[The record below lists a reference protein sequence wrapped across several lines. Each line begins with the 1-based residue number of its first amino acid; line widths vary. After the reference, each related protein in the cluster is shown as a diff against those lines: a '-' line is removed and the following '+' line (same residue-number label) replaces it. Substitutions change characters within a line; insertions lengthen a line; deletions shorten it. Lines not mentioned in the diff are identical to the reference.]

1 MDESTHIKRFDWREA
16 FRSIHKGGNMN
27 KILMS
32 LAIIMWSGWG
42 YTQDIVLSPTY
53 VPEMTTD
60 DGLYYLDKIQ
70 AADAWAITIGSK
82 NVRIG
87 FIDTGVNYNLPELR
101 PNVDI
106 NTAEI
111 PDNNIDDDHNG
122 YIDDVFGVDTQS
134 GRSNPMDFHGHGTF
148 VAGMV
153 GGIVNGLVKESS
165 LVLAKALDEH
175 GTGSIEATAK
185 AIDYVVSRGSQI
197 VVVTAGGGL
206 QTQLACDAMERA
218 KSKNVLF
225 IVVSGNEGKDLDK
238 EGQTIFPYSCTNDNK
253 LVVAAS
259 KKDDTLAPYAN
270 FGVRSVHLVSPG
282 EMISGFDNLGKPQ
295 TWSGTSWSAAIVAG
309 VAGLALSVNPTLTY
323 QELKEVIF
331 YGTDPILSLKDKIKS
346 SGRVNAYN
354 AVRLARS
361 IPRHP

>member
-1 MDESTHIKRFDWREA
+1 
-16 FRSIHKGGNMN
+16 MN
-27 KILMS
+27 RKLFLVTGVIMMMS
-32 LAIIMWSGWG
+32 GLS
-42 YTQDIVLSPTY
+42 YSQDIVLSPTY
-53 VPEMTTD
+53 APETAEE

-70 AADAWAITIGSK
+70 AKEAWEITIGNK

-87 FIDTGVNYNLPELR
+87 FIDTGVNYRLPQLS
-101 PNVDI
+101 PNIDI

-111 PDNNIDDDHNG
+111 PSNGLDDDQNG
-122 YIDDVFGVDTQS
+122 YIDDVFGVDTQEGTS
-134 GRSNPMDFHGHGTF
+134 DPMDFHGHGTF

-153 GGIVNGLVKESS
+153 GGIVNGLVKQSS

-197 VVVTAGGGL
+197 VVVTAGGGT
-206 QTQLACDAMERA
+206 QTQLACDAMEKA

-238 EGQTIFPYSCTNDNK
+238 ENQLIFPYTCANDNK

-282 EMISGFDNLGKPQ
+282 ESISSFDHLGRPK
-295 TWSGTSWSAAIVAG
+295 TWSGSSWSAAIVAG
-309 VAGLALSVNPTLTY
+309 VAGLALSVNPTLTIE
-323 QELKEVIF
+323 ELKEVIF
-331 YGTDPILSLKDKIKS
+331 YGTDPIVSLKDKIKS
-346 SGRVNAYN
+346 SGRVNALR
-354 AVRLARS
+354 AVRFARN